1 MGMFDD
7 LRCHYPLPREGAN
20 ALAYQTKD
28 TPAQWMDKYEI
39 RVDGTLWHE
48 AYDIEDRSDPNAT
61 GLFRLKGA
69 ATKVNRR
76 WEPERLTGEV
86 RFYHYDPATC
96 RRVEFSAYFV
106 DGQLRELVDISEA
119 E

>member
-28 TPAQWMDKYEI
+28 TPAQQLDRYEI
-39 RVDGTLWHE
+39 RADGSLWHE
-48 AYDIEDRSDPNAT
+48 VYDIEDCSDPNAK
-61 GLFRLKGA
+61 GLLRLKGA
-69 ATKVNRR
+69 MTRANKR
-76 WEPERLTGEV
+76 WEPERLTGEI
-86 RFYHYDPATC
+86 RFYHYDPSSG
-96 RRVEFSAYFV
+96 RRVEFSAYFI
-106 DGQLRELVDISEA
+106 DGQLRELVDVSEA